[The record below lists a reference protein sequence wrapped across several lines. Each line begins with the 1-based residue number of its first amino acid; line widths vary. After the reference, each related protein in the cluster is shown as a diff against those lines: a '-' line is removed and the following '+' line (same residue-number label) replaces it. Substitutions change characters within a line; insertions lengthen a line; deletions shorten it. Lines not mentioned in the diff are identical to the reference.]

1 MDAFD
6 RADWKALDTQN
17 NKIKNNTQ
25 KNTMKSDIDTLKDLL
40 NQASNICEENIDRAH
55 NIDLHSLMEVLDDYW
70 DELDAIGKFEVYED
84 LTDDEY

>member
-17 NKIKNNTQ
+17 NKTKNNIQ

-84 LTDDEY
+84 LVDDEY

>member
-1 MDAFD
+1 
-6 RADWKALDTQN
+6 
-17 NKIKNNTQ
+17 
-25 KNTMKSDIDTLKDLL
+25 MKSDIDTLKDLL

-84 LTDDEY
+84 LADEEY

>member
-1 MDAFD
+1 MGGFD